1 MSKKLKKV
9 LSITLV
15 LALSVN
21 FVLYSSQSYSPPKAY
36 SVSYSIVNC
45 PSHEAGQHH
54 TSTVI
59 QLIFDSDAEN
69 GAEKDCFCY
78 DCCTQ
83 RVSSFISTKELT
95 LILAK
100 YSYQSFLYTEFS
112 YTEDSY
118 KNLPIRSPPN
128 SILI

>member
-1 MSKKLKKV
+1 MVTKLKKIF
-9 LSITLV
+9 SISLV
-15 LALSVN
+15 LALSIS
-21 FVLYSSQSYSPPKAY
+21 FVLYSSQSYSSPKAY

-45 PSHEAGQHH
+45 PSHEGGQHH
-54 TSTVI
+54 TSSII
-59 QLIFDSDAEN
+59 QFIFDSDAEN

-83 RVSSFISTKELT
+83 RISSFISTKEVTLT
-95 LILAK
+95 LAR
-100 YSYQSFLYTEFS
+100 YSYLSYQYTEFS